1 MTEIV
6 IRICNQVKVFPQE
19 FLLIYKGWCA
29 IFYIVR
35 TIVTMKYIWSY
46 SIWRTKYIYFIKY
59 IIIYNK
65 FNYIFYILYIH
76 SYCLMINPTVCC
88 KVCSKNEYT
97 FFQVYLKVINTYI
110 HISFIPSYTYIY
122 TTYCIRFYIYIISN
136 VSYFIFHHHLSLSQR
151 KIFLVNSEKTEQ
163 SADSPQ
169 LLPDWVAQLP
179 LYVHRSPFPAPPSLP
194 TCSEY
199 KALWI
204 KNVQ

>member
-1 MTEIV
+1 MRFSILFE
-6 IRICNQVKVFPQE
+6 Q
-19 FLLIYKGWCA
+19 LLLWNIY
-29 IFYIVR
+29 R
-35 TIVTMKYIWSY
+35 VTQYGE
-46 SIWRTKYIYFIKY
+46 RKYIYFIKY

-97 FFQVYLKVINTYI
+97 FFQVINTYI

-179 LYVHRSPFPAPPSLP
+179 LYVHRSPFPPPSLFA
-194 TCSEY
+194 Y
-199 KALWI
+199 
-204 KNVQ
+204 VQRVQSILNKKISNNWWQGKKLTKDSRIVP